1 MSRIGKLPVNI
12 PQGVTVDLAGGVLT
26 AKGKL
31 GTLKLPLNTETYFFE
46 IVQGQYGQELVIT
59 DGKTAR
65 WRFTRAQ

>member
-31 GTLKLPLNTETYFFE
+31 GSLKLALNNEVDT
-46 IVQGQYGQELVIT
+46 VV
-59 DGKTAR
+59 
-65 WRFTRAQ
+65 